1 MKLRKKPSY
10 YLLAYG
16 LLVPAIVFFCVFSFV
31 PFIRSIS
38 FSMSITDMFGNPK
51 KWVGLQNYIRLMKKP
66 EFWRMIKIT
75 FEFAGLV
82 GVGTF
87 ITAMFFGMLSM
98 EQRKGSKIYQVMFA
112 IPMAIASVPAS
123 SVFIFLL
130 SSNGIIN
137 RFLGIHVDWFSNAN
151 TALLGVAMVTIWS
164 HTGSS
169 FLYLL
174 VGFRNVP
181 TELNESALIDGAN
194 WFTRMFKVT
203 IPIASPQIF
212 FVVFLNILNSFK
224 AFSFFKLLTG
234 TGVGGSTDVVIYEVY
249 KQAFIH
255 NRYET
260 SYVYATILFIIIFL
274 FTRIQFAVEKKV
286 VFYQ

>member
-1 MKLRKKPSY
+1 
-10 YLLAYG
+10 
-16 LLVPAIVFFCVFSFV
+16 
-31 PFIRSIS
+31 
-38 FSMSITDMFGNPK
+38 MSITDMFGNPK

-181 TELNESALIDGAN
+181 TELTESALIDGAN

>member
-1 MKLRKKPSY
+1 MKLKKKPNY

-16 LLVPAIVFFCVFSFV
+16 LLVPSILFFIVFSFI
-31 PFIRSIS
+31 PFIRSIVY
-38 FSMSITDMFGNPK
+38 SMSITDMFGSPK
-51 KWVGLQNYIRLMKKP
+51 KWVGFQNYTRLMSKP
-66 EFWRMIKIT
+66 EFWRMIRIT
-75 FEFAGLV
+75 FSFAGMV
-82 GVGTF
+82 GFGTF
-87 ITAMFFGMLSM
+87 FLAMFFAMLAT
-98 EQRKGSKIYQVMFA
+98 EQRRGSKIYQVMFA

-130 SSNGIIN
+130 SSNGIVN
-137 RFLGIHVDWFSNAN
+137 RLLGISVDWFSNVGTSLVAV
-151 TALLGVAMVTIWS
+151 ALVTIWS

-169 FLYLL
+169 FIYLL

-181 TELNESALIDGAN
+181 TELNESALIDGAG
-194 WFTRMFKVT
+194 WFTRMFRIT
-203 IPIASPQIF
+203 IPLASPQIF

-260 SYVYATILFIIIFL
+260 SFVYATILFILIFL
-274 FTRIQFAVEKKV
+274 FTRIQFIVEKKV